1 MRRLSPLE
9 NALYV
14 VGAVLMVAGAG
25 AYVWCR
31 TVACVLYV
39 VGVSLFVAM
48 QFLAAYDGASPVVR
62 RLRRQQLFGLFCL
75 VASAVAM
82 AMLAW
87 DLRHGSFSFRYVHS
101 NEWVVLLAIGALVQ
115 LYAAFRIPA
124 ELGKELENEV

>member
-1 MRRLSPLE
+1 ME

-14 VGAVLMVAGAG
+14 VGELLKVTGAG
-25 AYVWCR
+25 ANVRCH
-31 TVACVLYV
+31 TVSRVLYELE
-39 VGVSLFVAM
+39 VSHFVAM